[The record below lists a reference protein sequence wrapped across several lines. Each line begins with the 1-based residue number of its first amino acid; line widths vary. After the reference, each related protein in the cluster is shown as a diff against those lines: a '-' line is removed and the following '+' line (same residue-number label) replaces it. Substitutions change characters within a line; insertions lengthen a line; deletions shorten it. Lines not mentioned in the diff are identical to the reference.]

1 LELKDI
7 DLLLY
12 LQSILDRSKN
22 EDVYQLSEEELQ
34 ILNESKAD
42 YNAER
47 AHYHEDV
54 MKEMK
59 AILKIS
65 SYLMKLIIVKSF
77 YQNFYF

>member
-1 LELKDI
+1 MNTLELQNNIIRKVLELKDT
-7 DLLLY
+7 DMLLY

-42 YNAER
+42 YNAGR
-47 AHYHEDV
+47 THSHEDI

-59 AILKIS
+59 KQWLD
-65 SYLMKLIIVKSF
+65 
-77 YQNFYF
+77 Q

>member
-1 LELKDI
+1 MNTLELQNNIIRKVLELEDT
-7 DLLLY
+7 DMLLY

-42 YNAER
+42 YNAGR
-47 AHYHEDV
+47 THSHEDI

-59 AILKIS
+59 KQWLD
-65 SYLMKLIIVKSF
+65 
-77 YQNFYF
+77 Q